1 MSGRSG
7 AMNGV
12 LFTSMSALL
21 YAALPIFTKLAY
33 GVGANAE
40 TFNFYKSAWA
50 IPVLA
55 VALAVR
61 KKSIVL
67 PRRLMLWAIVAGL
80 LAKGVTSLLLFY
92 SYNYISSGM
101 STTLH
106 FMYPLFAALL
116 GYLFFRDRL
125 PIYKWVAIVAATLAV
140 VLMVDT
146 GGGGDAL
153 GVLYAVLSAV
163 VYAAYILVVDKG
175 GVSKIDP
182 MVFAFYLAVS
192 GSVFSLA
199 FGLSTGS
206 MKWSLGWEPHLYM
219 LAAAIFTSVVASACF
234 QQGIR
239 RLGGAS
245 AAFFSLL
252 EPAGSCVLGALV
264 LQEHM
269 SWKAMLG
276 IAIVLGAVL
285 AMVWFDHRAAQK
297 ELRHAAH

>member
-1 MSGRSG
+1 
-7 AMNGV
+7 
-12 LFTSMSALL
+12 
-21 YAALPIFTKLAY
+21 
-33 GVGANAE
+33 
-40 TFNFYKSAWA
+40 
-50 IPVLA
+50 
-55 VALAVR
+55 
-61 KKSIVL
+61 
-67 PRRLMLWAIVAGL
+67 MLWAIVAGL

-140 VLMVDT
+140 VLM
-146 GGGGDAL
+146 GGYRRGRPTPW

-206 MKWSLGWEPHLYM
+206 MKWSLGWETAPVHAGRGDLHLGCLPRPVFSRAYAGW
-219 LAAAIFTSVVASACF
+219 AALPRRSSACWSL
-234 QQGIR
+234 R
-239 RLGGAS
+239 GAACWAPLS
-245 AAFFSLL
+245 Y
-252 EPAGSCVLGALV
+252 
-264 LQEHM
+264 
-269 SWKAMLG
+269 
-276 IAIVLGAVL
+276 
-285 AMVWFDHRAAQK
+285 RNT
-297 ELRHAAH
+297 